1 MKILIILIVVA
12 MMSSSCRESFFNELP
27 SDQLTEEVFFKNSND
42 IEMMLNDGYAN
53 LRNVYRNF
61 YAIGD
66 VASDNAYNQKFN
78 NNYNNITLNE
88 SNVIADNGVLD
99 GLWTG
104 SYQTI
109 SRTNLVLD
117 NIEGVKMD
125 ENLKKRYV
133 GEAKFIRSLVYFNLI
148 RIFGD
153 VPLVLKDMKTPE
165 ETFNYGRESTTKVY
179 EQIIADLKDAELG
192 LSTAYSKNSDIG
204 RATSLAAKCLLG
216 DIYLTTKKYND
227 ASTKFSEVIGSNI
240 SGLLNNYSDVFDA
253 AKSNNKEIIFAVQYA
268 SGFDPSQGNPWVGG
282 AFPNENIG
290 KGVVKLGEG
299 AFLMTDDLDKAFE
312 DGDQRKLMNNYEY
325 LTGFKRRYVFTRKYY
340 DKSNTVKVDAGND
353 WIVYRYADI
362 LLMNAEAQNELN
374 YPNIALNYLKE
385 VRTRAGLS
393 TSETL
398 GSNQSAM
405 RLALEKER
413 RVELNCEG
421 KRWFD
426 LLRTDRLITLMNA
439 HFKDVILDNDQI
451 GSSSSI
457 ENYELIFPLPKFQV
471 DLNPDKLKQNPGY

>member
-1 MKILIILIVVA
+1 MKIVIIVMVVA
-12 MMSSSCRESFFNELP
+12 LMSFSCRESFFNELP
-27 SDQLTEEVFFKNSND
+27 TDQLTEEVFFKNSND

-117 NIEGVKMD
+117 NIEGVKMN

-165 ETFNYGRESTTKVY
+165 ETFNYGREPVTKIY
-179 EQIIADLKDAELG
+179 EQIIADLKEAEQWLP
-192 LSTAYSKNSDIG
+192 TAYSKNSDIG

-216 DIYLTTKKYND
+216 DIYLTTKKYSD
-227 ASTKFSEVIGSNI
+227 ASTKFSEVINSSQFI
-240 SGLLNNYSDVFDA
+240 LLPAYADVFDA
-253 AKSNNKEIIFAVQYA
+253 AKSNNKEVIFAIQYA
-268 SGFDPSQGNPWVGG
+268 SGFDPSQGNPWAVD

-290 KGVVKLGEG
+290 KGVVKLGSG
-299 AFLMTDDLDKAFE
+299 SFLMTEDLNKAFE
-312 DGDQRKLMNNYEY
+312 EVDQRKLMNNYEY

-362 LLMNAEAQNELN
+362 LLMNAEAQNELIK
-374 YPNIALNYLKE
+374 PNIALNYLKE
-385 VRTRAGLS
+385 VRNRAGLS

-398 GSNQSAM
+398 GSSQSAM

-426 LLRTDRLITLMNA
+426 LLRTDRLITVMNA
-439 HFKDVILDNDQI
+439 HFKDVTLDNDQI

-471 DLNPDKLKQNPGY
+471 DLNPDKLKQNTGY

>member
-1 MKILIILIVVA
+1 MVTAL
-12 MMSSSCRESFFNELP
+12 MSSSCSESFFNELP
-27 SDQLTEEVFFKNSND
+27 TDQLTVEGFFNNSDD
-42 IEMMLNDGYAN
+42 IEMMLNDGYVN
-53 LRNVYRNF
+53 LKNVYQNF

-88 SNVIADNGVLD
+88 SNVIADNSVLD
-99 GLWTG
+99 GLWIG
-104 SYQTI
+104 SYQVI

-117 NIEGVKMD
+117 NIDGINMD
-125 ENLKKRYV
+125 ENLKKRYI
-133 GEAKFIRSLVYFNLI
+133 GEVKFIRSLVYFNLV
-148 RIFGD
+148 RIFGE

-165 ETFNYGRESTTKVY
+165 ETFTYGRESVTKIY
-179 EQIIADLKDAELG
+179 DQIIADLKDAEQVLPNV
-192 LSTAYSKNSDIG
+192 YSENSDIG
-204 RATSLAAKCLLG
+204 RATSMAVKCLLG
-216 DIYLTTKKYND
+216 DIYLTIKDYNG
-227 ASTKFSEVIGSNI
+227 ASAKFSEVIGANVHA
-240 SGLLNNYSDVFDA
+240 LLASYIDVFDA
-253 AKSNNKEIIFAVQYA
+253 AKSNNKEIIFAIQYA
-268 SGFDPSQGNPWVGG
+268 SGFDPSQGNPWVNE

-290 KGVVKLGEG
+290 TGAVKLGRG
-299 AFLMTDDLDKAFE
+299 AFLMTEDLDKAFE
-312 DGDQRKLMNNYEY
+312 DGDQRELMNNYEY
-325 LTGFKRRYVFTRKYY
+325 ETGYKRRYIFTRKYY
-340 DKSNTVKVDAGND
+340 DNSNTVKVDAGND

-374 YPNIALNYLKE
+374 HPDIALNYLKE

-393 TSETL
+393 TDETL

-426 LLRTDRLITLMNA
+426 LLRTDRLITVMNA
-439 HFKDVILDNDQI
+439 HFKDTTLDNDQI
-451 GSSSSI
+451 GAGCSV

>member
-1 MKILIILIVVA
+1 MKILIILIVVVL
-12 MMSSSCRESFFNELP
+12 MSSSCSESFFNELP
-27 SDQLTEEVFFKNSND
+27 TDQLTEEVFFKNSND

-53 LRNVYRNF
+53 LRNVYVNF

-99 GLWTG
+99 GIWTG

-109 SRTNLVLD
+109 SRANLVID

-125 ENLKKRYV
+125 ETLKKRYI

-153 VPLVLKDMKTPE
+153 IPLVLKDFKTPE
-165 ETFNYGRESTTKVY
+165 ETFNYGRESTSIVY
-179 EQIIADLKDAELG
+179 AQIIADLKDSEQSLP
-192 LSTAYSKNSDIG
+192 TAYSKNSDIG
-204 RATSLAAKCLLG
+204 RATSLAVKCLLG
-216 DIYLTTKKYND
+216 DIYLTTKKYSE
-227 ASTKFSEVIGSNI
+227 ASTKFSEVISTNI
-240 SGLLNNYSDVFDA
+240 SGLLPNYADVFDA
-253 AKSNNKEIIFAVQYA
+253 AKSNNKEIVFAVQYS
-268 SGFDPSQGNPWVGG
+268 SGFDPTQGNPWATG

-290 KGVVKLGEG
+290 KGVVKLGG
-299 AFLMTDDLDKAFE
+299 GSFLMTDNLDKAFE
-312 DGDQRKLMNNYEY
+312 VGDQRKLMNNYEY
-325 LTGFKRRYVFTRKYY
+325 VTGYKRRYVFTRKYY
-340 DKSNTVKVDAGND
+340 DKSNTIKVDAGND
-353 WIVYRYADI
+353 WIIYRYADI

-374 YPNIALNYLKE
+374 APNIALTYLTQI
-385 VRTRAGLS
+385 RIRAGITTDVVLG
-393 TSETL
+393 TSQA
-398 GSNQSAM
+398 SM

-413 RVELNCEG
+413 QVELNCEG

-426 LLRTDRLITLMNA
+426 LLRTNRLIPVMNA
-439 HFKDVILDNDQI
+439 HFNDPTLDNDQI
-451 GSSSSI
+451 GNGASI